1 MISYLWECWCIISW
15 AWEPHILL
23 QMLHTKCVSSFP
35 PPTSEKREILVQ
47 RPIVRVV
54 KTEQFPEIERTRG
67 IRGNYRLNITVQSQN
82 PTRNFIVWKY
92 YARGR
97 GVEEWMRNWKMS
109 NLVSVL
115 QFTIAKNILT
125 GREIWGKFK
134 ISVGIISEATTM
146 EWVALEAPLFIIFTS
161 NFFYFTFSS
170 FS

>member
-1 MISYLWECWCIISW
+1 MGVLMYYQLSLGATYFAANVAHKMRIQLSSAYIWKERNFSSATNCEGLEDW
-15 AWEPHILL
+15 AIP
-23 QMLHTKCVSSFP
+23 
-35 PPTSEKREILVQ
+35 RN
-47 RPIVRVV
+47 
-54 KTEQFPEIERTRG
+54 RTNSR
-67 IRGNYRLNITVQSQN
+67 NYQLNITVQSQN

-146 EWVALEAPLFIIFTS
+146 EWVALEAPIFIIFTS